1 MKGRKRRRREGR
13 KENRGQMSKK
23 PFSREE
29 EAEENGA
36 WREEFRILV
45 NR

>member
-1 MKGRKRRRREGR
+1 MKKEEKERK
-13 KENRGQMSKK
+13 KENRGQLSKT

-36 WREEFRILV
+36 WREEFRILL